1 MITNVGRIELDKYG
15 VVTYDM
21 CVPNGPVHLTTIR
34 RTYKGKLYE
43 SHLLRRSFREGDKV
57 RSQTVGNLSALPPAA
72 IEAVRAILNGK
83 TVGPLDDAFEI
94 ERALPH
100 GNVLAVLGEL
110 RKLGLDRLIAAR
122 PRRERELAMAMIV
135 SRVLEPDSKLATARS
150 FGSTTL
156 AATLGVE
163 DADEDE
169 LYAAMD
175 WLLEQQAKV
184 ELGLAGRH
192 LAEGGLVLY
201 DLTSVYLEGSKCELG
216 KRGYSR
222 DGKRGLPQIEFGLI
236 TDREGRPVAVEVFE
250 GNMADPSTVAAQ
262 VDKLKHRFG
271 IVDVVLVGDRG
282 MLTSARIEALKEV
295 GGIGWISALRSTQI
309 EALVNSGDLQLG
321 IFDERNL
328 AEISSDKFPGERLVV
343 CKNPALAQ
351 DRARKREELLV
362 ATEKELDKVVE
373 AATAGRLKSKD
384 ETGLR
389 VGKLLGRYK
398 VGKHF
403 KLTITDHGFGYER
416 DVDGIK
422 AEAALDGLYVIRSS
436 VAEGKL
442 GSEELVRSYKL
453 LAGVERAFKTMK
465 SVDMQV
471 RPVHHR
477 LADRVRAH
485 IFICMLA
492 YYVRWHLEQAWASLL
507 FKDEDKPVA
516 EDVVAPAKRSAA
528 ALAKASNQRRPDGAP
543 VYNFRG
549 LLNELATLTKN
560 TVRMAGTSATFEKL
574 ALPTS
579 LHNQAL
585 ALLGLTASM

>member
-1 MITNVGRIELDKYG
+1 MPRPPTGAMHVA
-15 VVTYDM
+15 VV
-21 CVPNGPVHLTTIR
+21 PSR
-34 RTYKGKLYE
+34 Q
-43 SHLLRRSFREGDKV
+43 RSGEYSSVLVRQSYREGDKV
-57 RSQTVGNLSALPPAA
+57 RHRTLANLSKLPPAVVDT
-72 IEAVRAILNGK
+72 VRAMLRGEQ
-83 TVGPLDDAFEI
+83 VGPLAQTFEI
-94 ERALPH
+94 VRARPH
-100 GNVLAVLGEL
+100 GDVLAVLGEL
-110 RKLGLDRLIAAR
+110 RHLGLDKMLAAR
-122 PRRERELAMAMIV
+122 LRRERELSLAMIA
-135 SRVLEPDSKLATARS
+135 SRILEPASKLATVRS
-150 FGSTTL
+150 FERSTL
-156 AATLGVE
+156 ASELGVE
-163 DADEDE
+163 DANEDE
-169 LYAAMD
+169 LYSAMD
-175 WLLEQQAKV
+175 WLVQAQPKV
-184 ELGLAGRH
+184 EARLAERH
-192 LAEGGLVLY
+192 LTEGGLVLY

-216 KRGYSR
+216 KRGYSL
-222 DGKRGLPQIEFGLI
+222 DGKRGLPQIEFGLL
-236 TDREGRPVAVEVFE
+236 TNREGCPVAVDVFE
-250 GNMADPSTVAAQ
+250 GNMADPMTVAAQ
-262 VDKLKHRFG
+262 VDKLKNRFG
-271 IVDVVLVGDRG
+271 IAEVVMVGDRG
-282 MLTSARIEALKEV
+282 MLTSARIEALREV
-295 GGIGWISALRSTQI
+295 GGVGWISALRSVQI

-321 IFDERNL
+321 IFDKRNL

-492 YYVRWHLEQAWASLL
+492 YYVRWHLERAWAPLL
-507 FKDEDKPVA
+507 FKDEDKPMPV
-516 EDVVAPAKRSAA
+516 DVVAPARRSAG
-528 ALAKASNQRRPDGAP
+528 ALAKARRQRLADDTPVHSFRSLLSN
-543 VYNFRG
+543 
-549 LLNELATLTKN
+549 LATLTKN